1 LVLSDEHKGELL
13 DPLVQRVDELRA
25 MLRQMDPI
33 YRASSTGSTYHPAAD
48 GGGEFRLIVWEQ
60 EVRVT
65 YPDFLAYDTE
75 KGEPLGTFIDALLAY
90 YYHLSDGT
98 PLSGEW
104 IAFSDLPDGTFY
116 AQAFQGYTG
125 RELESVFGNDSEAFA
140 QAAER
145 IGGRR
150 EFFGDLAYSYQVLPR
165 VALMVVCWLGDEEF
179 PPSYRVLFDSAAS
192 HHLTTDA
199 CAIVGSNLTR
209 RLIKAKLK

>member
-1 LVLSDEHKGELL
+1 MVLSDEHKGELL
-13 DPLVQRVDELRA
+13 DPLVQRVDELRTL
-25 MLRQMDPI
+25 LRQVDPVSL
-33 YRASSTGSTYHPAAD
+33 ASRTGSIYHPAGD
-48 GGGEFRLIVWEQ
+48 GEGEFRLPVWGQ

-65 YPDFLAYDTE
+65 YPDFLAYDAD
-75 KGEPLGTFIDALLAY
+75 KGVPLGTFIDALLAY

-125 RELESVFGNDSEAFA
+125 RELGVVFGNDSEAFT
-140 QAAER
+140 QAAESL
-145 IGGRR
+145 GGRR
-150 EFFGDLAYSYQVLPR
+150 EFFGNLAYSYQVLPR
-165 VALMVVCWLGDEEF
+165 VALMVVCWLGDEDF

-192 HHLTTDA
+192 HHLTTDV

-209 RLIKAKLK
+209 RLIRAR